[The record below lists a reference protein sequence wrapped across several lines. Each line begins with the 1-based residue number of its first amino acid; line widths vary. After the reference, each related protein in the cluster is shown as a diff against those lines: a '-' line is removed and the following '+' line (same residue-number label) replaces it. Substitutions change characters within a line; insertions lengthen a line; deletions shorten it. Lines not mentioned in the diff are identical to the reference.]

1 VHSIDIGQNC
11 RGNPPLICLSATQA
25 WVLGRNPAEDAGARR
40 CGAFSAELGYPVG
53 GRWEESRRARLS
65 QVDEA
70 TETDLWYWR
79 CYVDWKPKVTL
90 LVIIKLACSAVQR
103 SMRAFLSRTMI
114 GLPSD
119 MRTHS
124 PKWPTKHSF
133 MSLSSSRREYL
144 LSEVSNIHW
153 FTPFE
158 RNIIREESPPRASLL
173 SGF

>member
-79 CYVDWKPKVTL
+79 CYVDWKLKVTL

-103 SMRAFLSRTMI
+103 SMRAFPQPRH
-114 GLPSD
+114 D
-119 MRTHS
+119 
-124 PKWPTKHSF
+124 WPAVRYANTF
-133 MSLSSSRREYL
+133 AEMADEALFY
-144 LSEVSNIHW
+144 
-153 FTPFE
+153 
-158 RNIIREESPPRASLL
+158 ESI
-173 SGF
+173 FI